1 MKISAVVIT
10 KNEEENIEKCLKGLD
25 FCDEII
31 VIDDCSTDK
40 TVELAKKYNA
50 QVFEREMVGDFSQQR
65 NFGMEKCSGNW
76 IVFVDADEEVSDE
89 LKKEITEMFLKASEE
104 VSGFKVKRTDS
115 FFGRQVKYGESGNV
129 FLTRIVKTGKGIW
142 KRRVHETLSVKG
154 KVDLLKNNL
163 IHNKSEDLFRLVSR
177 INLQSELH
185 AKAIY
190 EEGKKSSLIKIIVW
204 PIGKFIR
211 NYIFKLGFLDGLAGF
226 VFAMLMSMH
235 SFLSW
240 SELWLRQKRLK

>member
-10 KNEEENIEKCLKGLD
+10 KNEEEKIERCLKGLS
-25 FCDEII
+25 FCDEVV

-40 TVELAKKYNA
+40 TIELAKKYKA

-65 NFGMEKCSGNW
+65 NFGMEKCSGDW

-89 LKKEITEMFLKASEE
+89 LREEIVEKLLKVSED
-104 VSGFKVKRTDS
+104 VSGYNIRRIDS
-115 FFGRQVKYGESGNV
+115 FFGKQIKHGESGNIY
-129 FLTRIVKTGKGIW
+129 LTRIVKTGKGVW

-154 KVDLLKNNL
+154 KVDLLKNPL

-190 EEGKKSSLIKIIVW
+190 EEGKKSSLVKIIAW

-226 VFAMLMSMH
+226 VFAMLISMH

-240 SELWLRQKRLK
+240 SELWLRQKHLK